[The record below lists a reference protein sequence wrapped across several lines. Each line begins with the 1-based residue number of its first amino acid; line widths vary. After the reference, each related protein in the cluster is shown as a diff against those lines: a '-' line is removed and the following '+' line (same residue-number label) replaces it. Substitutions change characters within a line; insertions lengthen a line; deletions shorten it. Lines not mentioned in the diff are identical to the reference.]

1 MVEVWVV
8 VVVSLALVGRT
19 GATPVAELLPD
30 VELASVVEVVEV
42 VELEGSSQ
50 DEVPQTRSEGQQPP
64 PRSTGQAVYDAVQ
77 DRVV

>member
-1 MVEVWVV
+1 MAEVWVV

-19 GATPVAELLPD
+19 GATPEAEVLPD
-30 VELASVVEVVEV
+30 VVLASVVEIV